1 MLGIAGLVP
10 LAPDQGWHAAAGV
23 GGQDSDGASRTGSYQ
38 VTPPSVVRAGDAV
51 RGSARRSDGAVVSY
65 HDPMAMVTAFG
76 LPASAAQPLEV
87 LPVIAA
93 AVATGP

>member
-1 MLGIAGLVP
+1 
-10 LAPDQGWHAAAGV
+10 
-23 GGQDSDGASRTGSYQ
+23 
-38 VTPPSVVRAGDAV
+38 VRAGDAV

-76 LPASAAQPLEV
+76 LPASAAQPAEV

>member
-1 MLGIAGLVP
+1 M
-10 LAPDQGWHAAAGV
+10 
-23 GGQDSDGASRTGSYQ
+23 
-38 VTPPSVVRAGDAV
+38 
-51 RGSARRSDGAVVSY
+51 AR
-65 HDPMAMVTAFG
+65 VTAFG